1 MNAMVFIYRGEGKF
15 GKSQTTAVSGNAV
28 LLTKEDGATTL
39 VATATGELKFLVLA
53 GVPINEPIA
62 R

>member
-15 GKSQTTAVSGNAV
+15 GKSQTTAVPGNAV
-28 LLTKEDGATTL
+28 LLSKEDGATTL
-39 VATATGELKFLVLA
+39 VATAKGELKFLVLA
-53 GVPINEPIA
+53 GVPINEPMA